1 MCCLCVAE
9 ELAAANSL
17 RLVKTFTMRN
27 TGQLPVHVLSM
38 SFAGYG
44 CSNYGFVVENCSSNF
59 VLEPN
64 ATKDVRVRL
73 AIFYTKQ
80 HCVFMYKFC
89 CSFTPDF
96 TMSRIQQTL
105 VLHMTH
111 GTELA
116 FLLLA
121 TLPHNFLPICYA
133 ALPRLDIE
141 KLLSRITAV
150 FMVLLLVVV
159 IAMAVYSARYS
170 NICQYYEM
178 DLPHHSN
185 PVFDLNNLTE
195 DGYVRN
201 EVLTRSVPLIIKQS
215 S

>member
-1 MCCLCVAE
+1 MYCLCVAE

-17 RLVKTFTMRN
+17 RLVKTFTMHN

-38 SFAGYG
+38 GFAGYG
-44 CSNYGFVVENCSSNF
+44 CSNYGFVVENCSSDF

-73 AIFYTKQ
+73 AIIYIKIFCLYVTFY
-80 HCVFMYKFC
+80 

-116 FLLLA
+116 FSLLA
-121 TLPHNFLPICYA
+121 TLPHSFLPICYA

-141 KLLSRITAV
+141 KVLSRITAV

-159 IAMAVYSARYS
+159 IVMALYSARHS
-170 NICQYYEM
+170 NICEYYEL

-195 DGYVRN
+195 DGYVNRN
-201 EVLTRSVPLIIKQS
+201 EVLTR
-215 S
+215 